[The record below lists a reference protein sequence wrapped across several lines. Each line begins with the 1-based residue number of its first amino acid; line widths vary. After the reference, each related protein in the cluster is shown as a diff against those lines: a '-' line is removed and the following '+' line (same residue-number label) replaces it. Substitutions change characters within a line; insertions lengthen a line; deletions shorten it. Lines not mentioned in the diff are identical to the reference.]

1 MASLEIFLFLILI
14 LPALSSSETSKLIV
28 FAGIPSS
35 LDGGKTSE
43 ISWDA
48 CLGQCWY
55 DPDCRVVFQSTSSCY
70 AFKLENI
77 TIQAST
83 DEVNRVAVKLD
94 VGLLDPLGIL
104 TIPGTRFRVS
114 RTALGPI
121 PNDPTC
127 LPKSSDFFNQ
137 TFTETNNKS
146 QIIRSEFSYSNG
158 QYRVVYTVS
167 ICPNTTDL
175 YTRTVDS
182 KTYHVCVGF
191 RLFEG
196 RVGAFYDAQKLC
208 EEDGGYGLS
217 GPLDVS
223 EYAIFKDKGLALRKV
238 DGQDK
243 GGYFWIDGFSNQT
256 KYVFLYED
264 ESHNGATGYP
274 MHPAQQYKNPPTGY
288 FMLFPGKEDVMGDYE
303 AEKSWFVNYYFI
315 GALCRVND
323 VPEDSN

>member
-1 MASLEIFLFLILI
+1 M
-14 LPALSSSETSKLIV
+14 IV

-35 LDGGKTSE
+35 LDSWKTSE
-43 ISWDA
+43 VSWDT
-48 CLGQCWY
+48 CLSQCWY
-55 DPDCRVVFQSTSSCY
+55 DEDC
-70 AFKLENI
+70 K
-77 TIQAST
+77 
-83 DEVNRVAVKLD
+83 
-94 VGLLDPLGIL
+94 
-104 TIPGTRFRVS
+104 IPS
-114 RTALGPI
+114 
-121 PNDPTC
+121 DPTDC
-127 LPKSSDFFNQ
+127 LPKPSDFFNQ

-167 ICPNTTDL
+167 KCPNATDL
-175 YTRTVDS
+175 YTRTVGA

-196 RVGAFYDAQKLC
+196 RIGTFYDAQKLC
-208 EEDGGYGLS
+208 KEDGGYGLT
-217 GPLDVS
+217 GPLDDN

-238 DGQDK
+238 NGQDK

-274 MHPAQQYKNPPTGY
+274 IHPQNQYKNPPTGY

-323 VPEDSN
+323 VPQD